1 MPRFRIADFSRGMSI
16 AQNRHV
22 GRSGYAGNINVKS
35 TTEEE
40 QIMPGNIFYI
50 IGVIVVVLFILGYL
64 GLR

>member
-1 MPRFRIADFSRGMSI
+1 MSI